1 MNINYISETDTAWV
15 VRIPN
20 PGNSIKS
27 DNEILRE
34 TIPFLDDKEKA
45 LEKAVAVREY
55 LCKTHYGIGFNKLLT
70 MNGGARIKRYHREGS
85 IDTGWAGVNFYKEP
99 SKGYIAY
106 RAHWTVLFLI
116 DGKIKKKQQKKLF
129 TIKGRNKND
138 FDAAF
143 ILAASTSDQKRG
155 FTPKLPQEYI
165 ENRKYICDYEVKQ
178 F

>member
-20 PGNSIKS
+20 PRNPIKS

-34 TIPFLDDKEKA
+34 TIPFLDDKDKAFEKA
-45 LEKAVAVREY
+45 LAVRES
-55 LCKTHYGIGFNKLLT
+55 LCKTHYGIGFDILLA
-70 MNGGARIKRYHREGS
+70 MNGGARIKRYEREGS

-99 SKGYIAY
+99 RKGYIAY
-106 RAHWTVLFLI
+106 RAHWTVLFFI
-116 DGKIKKKQQKKLF
+116 DDKIKKKQQKKLF
-129 TIKGRNKND
+129 TIKGRSKLD

-165 ENRKYICDYEVKQ
+165 ESRKYIDGYESS
-178 F
+178 